1 MTRLGVAAMTVLG
14 LLLLSAVPAHAE
26 PPVPGQSGSA
36 RGNRPTVVET
46 SVVSSASGVTIV
58 ISATTTLPGTP
69 GAPGSTVIVNIPAAP
84 VCSAA
89 VPNIGYQSTF
99 ARELPE
105 HPGEL
110 PWVVT
115 CDNGLFTIAWIPVS
129 GPGVTQIVV
138 QTLPQEPTDPLLV
151 AQSLFGM
158 VPLPPI
164 AVGANPGTGLVALP
178 SWFWVDGYGGETLY
192 GSETLGETTVDVEIT
207 PERYDWSFGDGATL
221 STASLGRRY
230 PQESDIQHLYE
241 RSSTVAV
248 RLDITFGGRYRV
260 TTVED
265 DGAGGTITVVGP
277 WLPLDPMVRSWTR
290 AYPVQQMQSVL
301 TAGRQ

>member
-1 MTRLGVAAMTVLG
+1 MTRRSVAAVLALG
-14 LLLLSAVPAHAE
+14 LFLLSVVPAYAE

-46 SVVSSASGVTIV
+46 NVVATGSGVTIFIGV
-58 ISATTTLPGTP
+58 RSTIPGTP
-69 GAPGSTVIVNIPAAP
+69 GAPGSTVVVNVPAAP
-84 VCSAA
+84 VCTAT

-99 ARELPE
+99 AQQLPE

-115 CDNGLFTIAWIPVS
+115 CDNGLFSIAWIPVDA
-129 GPGVTQIVV
+129 PDVTEIVIE
-138 QTLPQEPTDPLLV
+138 TLPEEPTDPRLV

-158 VPLPPI
+158 VPLPPV
-164 AVGANPGTGLVALP
+164 AVGANPGIGLVALP

-192 GSETLGETTVDVEIT
+192 GSETLGDTTVDVEIT

-221 STASLGRRY
+221 STQSLGRQY
-230 PQESDIQHLYE
+230 PQQSDIQHSYE
-241 RSSTVAV
+241 RSSTVDV

-265 DGAGGTITVVGP
+265 DGEGGTIVVVGP
-277 WLPLDPMVRSWTR
+277 WEPLDPMVRSWTR
-290 AYPVQQMQSVL
+290 LYPIQQMQSVL
-301 TAGRQ
+301 TAGR

>member
-1 MTRLGVAAMTVLG
+1 MTRRSVAAVLALG
-14 LLLLSAVPAHAE
+14 LFLLSVVPAYAE

-46 SVVSSASGVTIV
+46 NVVATGDGVTIFIGV
-58 ISATTTLPGTP
+58 RSTIPGTP
-69 GAPGSTVIVNIPAAP
+69 GAPGSTVVVNVPAAP
-84 VCSAA
+84 VCTAA

-99 ARELPE
+99 AQQLPD

-115 CDNGLFTIAWIPVS
+115 CDNGLFSIAWIPVDA
-129 GPGVTQIVV
+129 PDVTEIVIE
-138 QTLPQEPTDPLLV
+138 TLPEGPTDPRLV

-158 VPLPPI
+158 VPLPPV

-178 SWFWVDGYGGETLY
+178 SWFWVDGYGGETLF
-192 GSETLGETTVDVEIT
+192 GSETLGDTTVDVEIT

-221 STASLGRRY
+221 STQSLGRQY
-230 PQESDIQHLYE
+230 PQQSDIQHSYE
-241 RSSTVAV
+241 RSSTVDV

-265 DGAGGTITVVGP
+265 DGEGGTIVVVGP
-277 WLPLDPMVRSWTR
+277 WEPLDPMVRSWTR
-290 AYPVQQMQSVL
+290 PYPVQQMQSVL
-301 TAGRQ
+301 TAGR